1 MRVRSADVAAPEGER
16 SPSLSLTGY
25 LRKIF
30 DDVLAEVLEFSGGV
44 RFAVAVCL
52 FGTEVAPR
60 TL

>member
-1 MRVRSADVAAPEGER
+1 M
-16 SPSLSLTGY
+16 TGY

-44 RFAVAVCL
+44 GFAVDVFL